1 MRCKFLKTLLTVKLS
16 IFFKT
21 LFICLMIVNCTPK
34 PTELVNNCVFCQIVC
49 EPKKHYVIWES
60 SEYMAFLSIYPNT
73 DGVTVVIPKNH
84 YPSHVGMVDDEV
96 LKGLILA
103 AKTVQK
109 ILQDALPSVG
119 RVGFVIE
126 GLGVNHLHMKLF
138 PLHGTSDP
146 NKIFRSKIN
155 TYNATYGGY
164 ITTHNYYE
172 YPEEK
177 LKALHKKILSYQK

>member
-1 MRCKFLKTLLTVKLS
+1 MKLS

-21 LFICLMIVNCTPK
+21 LFICLTITNCTPK
-34 PTELVNNCVFCQIVC
+34 SPKLLDDCIFCQIVC
-49 EPKKHYVIWES
+49 EPKKHYVIWENP
-60 SEYMAFLSIYPNT
+60 EYMAFLSIYPNT
-73 DGVTVVIPKNH
+73 DGVTVVIPKDH
-84 YPSHVGMVDDEV
+84 HSSHVGMANDET

-109 ILQDALPSVG
+109 ILQDVLPSVG

-146 NKIFRSKIN
+146 NKTFRSKIN
-155 TYNATYGGY
+155 TYNATCGGY
-164 ITTHNYYE
+164 ISTHNYYG

-177 LKALHKKILSYQK
+177 LKALHKKILSQQK